1 MINRKIE
8 AMLFDF
14 DGTLA
19 DTSEDMVNCLNILLK
34 NHGKKD
40 VRLSEAKNFI
50 SKGAGGLIDFSCP
63 KLSKSERKTYIKEY
77 LEIYKNNLFI
87 RTHLFDGI
95 KDIIEN
101 LTLKNIK
108 WGIVTNK
115 PSYLVNPIVE
125 MLNFYHKPSCIVAGD
140 TLSVKKP
147 NPEPLI
153 YAAKLI
159 KCEPIFCA
167 YVGDDIRDITAAN
180 KAGMLSVAAMYGF
193 IKDPNEVIEWGC
205 DYTINTP
212 SDLKNLII

>member
-63 KLSKSERKTYIKEY
+63 NLSKSERKIYIKEY

-87 RTHLFDGI
+87 KTHLFDGI
-95 KDIIEN
+95 IDIIEN

-205 DYTINTP
+205 DYTINL
-212 SDLKNLII
+212 SLIHI

>member
-8 AMLFDF
+8 AILFDF

-63 KLSKSERKTYIKEY
+63 ELSRSERKTYVNEY
-77 LEIYKNNLFI
+77 LEIYKNNMFI
-87 RTHLFDGI
+87 KTHLFDGI
-95 KDIIEN
+95 IDIIEN
-101 LTLKNIK
+101 LTVKNYK

-125 MLNFYHKPSCIVAGD
+125 MLNFHHKPSCIVAGD
-140 TLSVKKP
+140 TLAVKKP
-147 NPEPLI
+147 NPEPLL

-159 KCEPIFCA
+159 KCDPIFCA
-167 YVGDDIRDITAAN
+167 YVGDDVRDITAAN
-180 KAGMLSVAAMYGF
+180 KAGMVSVAAMYGF
-193 IKDPNEVIEWGC
+193 IEDLNKVIEWGC
-205 DYTINTP
+205 DYKINTP